1 MQSTAPA
8 VRLRL
13 LILLATAL
21 AFWSWRS
28 VQPITEPITVSIP
41 FTYEA
46 PQAPT
51 RGLLGPKSAPDAGAL
66 MRQQVLYDTIVPWI
80 LGIVATLLMLGLAAL
95 LYQLHPQWLRWRY
108 ALVPLPTSG
117 LGAKAGALVLELW
130 HEAHLTGVPRLLL
143 EPISAAPSVW
153 VFGTGGKYH
162 LVMNLAAMQDTRAL
176 ATLAQGALGRIQQ
189 GDVRRQYQASA
200 LGLAFVLLLVVPWTV
215 LSISLATGQ
224 LVMQQSIY
232 GLGAILD
239 AVRWLFV
246 GWIIYGFLG
255 AAWRRSLSL
264 YADVRRWSWFPDPAI
279 GRAIFRHIDGKSLPR
294 RSSELIPA
302 VLVGLVVGILHAALA
317 PFIADMWAITQFLG
331 WTDSALL
338 NLVLLLAAAMF
349 LAFAVTSTLGL
360 EISLRENSGRW
371 GPSAGRGREWLFLAL
386 VTALAALA
394 GRLLLPGWLR
404 LPAPDWGDMAWPLF
418 LALSLM
424 AWLAYSHM
432 GSTTGNGG
440 AANNGAGR
448 SLAGYSLG
456 SYSLAGNS
464 PGSTSGG
471 AVWQRF
477 VASGTLFLGLALF
490 SYELALRLFPVLGV
504 ALLVAILLAGLFVAL
519 FSTVTALRLRNQYH
533 RRPR

>member
-1 MQSTAPA
+1 MRSTDPA

-13 LILLATAL
+13 LIFLATAL

-28 VQPITEPITVSIP
+28 VQPITGPITGNLP
-41 FTYEA
+41 FSSETSS
-46 PQAPT
+46 APT
-51 RGLLGPKSAPDAGAL
+51 RGLLGPESLPDAGAL
-66 MRQQVLYDTIVPWI
+66 LRQQIFYSTIVPWI
-80 LGIVATLLMLGLAAL
+80 LGIVATLLMLGLAAV
-95 LYQLHPQWLRWRY
+95 LYYLHPQWLRWRY
-108 ALVPLPTSG
+108 ALVPLPTTG
-117 LGAKAGALVLELW
+117 LGAKAGALVLEIW
-130 HEAHLTGVPRLLL
+130 QAAHLAGIPRLLL
-143 EPISAAPSVW
+143 EPTSAAPSVW
-153 VFGTGGKYH
+153 VFGSGGKYH
-162 LVMNLAAMQDTRAL
+162 MVMNLGAMQDTRLLASLAQSAL
-176 ATLAQGALGRIQQ
+176 ARVRR

-224 LVMQQSIY
+224 LVMKPSIY

-239 AVRWLFV
+239 AIRWLFV
-246 GWIIYGFLG
+246 GWLIYGFLG

-264 YADVRRWSWFPDPAI
+264 YADVRRWSWFPEPAI
-279 GRAIFRHIDGKSLPR
+279 GRALFRHIDRKSFPGR
-294 RSSELIPA
+294 NSELIPA

-317 PFIADMWAITQFLG
+317 PFIEDMWAITQFLG

-338 NLVLLLAAAMF
+338 NLVLLLAVAMF
-349 LAFAVTSTLGL
+349 LALAVTSTLGL

-371 GPSAGRGREWLFLAL
+371 GPTVGRGREWLFLAL
-386 VTALAALA
+386 VTALGAIA
-394 GRLLLPGWLR
+394 GRLLLPGWLH
-404 LPAPDWGDMAWPLF
+404 LPAPDWGDVAWPLF

-432 GSTTGNGG
+432 GITTGCGLAGNGG
-440 AANNGAGR
+440 TGN
-448 SLAGYSLG
+448 
-456 SYSLAGNS
+456 SLAGN
-464 PGSTSGG
+464 GG

-519 FSTVTALRLRNQYH
+519 FSTLTALRLRNQYH